1 MIQAWMGTEVYRGSH
16 LAIGHRQIAFSIS
29 WSSDATLESNRTAT
43 ASMLPLKFIIGKV
56 YLVINLLLCGGV
68 QQKHKITLKVY
79 NCTQSYSGNRRSEAN
94 NLVLKQDILYS
105 FRWQGKNI
113 KQHVMHMYWT
123 VTYQDLVCSLVHIYK
138 G

>member
-1 MIQAWMGTEVYRGSH
+1 MMIQAWMGTEVYRGSH

-79 NCTQSYSGNRRSEAN
+79 NWTSFILSVGKEKTSSSMLCICTG
-94 NLVLKQDILYS
+94 L
-105 FRWQGKNI
+105 
-113 KQHVMHMYWT
+113 
-123 VTYQDLVCSLVHIYK
+123 
-138 G
+138 